1 MDKNNQS
8 EVTWHLLTVVGEDRP
23 GIVAGVTA
31 SLYKGGYNLGETS
44 MLRLGGLFTIMMMVS
59 GVQDGEALQAVI
71 SPAVKKFNLRVHVDK
86 TGARLHDH
94 KTPNVQITIYGA
106 DRAGIVAETVT
117 ALSESGL
124 DILDLSSDVA
134 GSTEK
139 PVYVL
144 MIDGDATQG
153 LDRLK
158 TSLTSLEN
166 KGIEISLTPLETMVG

>member
-1 MDKNNQS
+1 MDKNHQS
-8 EVTWHLLTVVGEDRP
+8 EVAWHLLTVVGEDRP
-23 GIVAGVTA
+23 GIVASVTA
-31 SLYKGGYNLGETS
+31 ALYKGGCNLGETS

-59 GVQDGEALQAVI
+59 GAESDQVLRATI

-94 KTPNVQITIYGA
+94 KIPNVQITIYGA
-106 DRAGIVAETVT
+106 DRAGIVAEAVT
-117 ALSESGL
+117 ALTESGL
-124 DILDLSSDVA
+124 DILDLNSDVA
-134 GSTEK
+134 GSAEK

-153 LDRLK
+153 LANLK
-158 TSLTSLEN
+158 ASLASLEN